1 MGPVVLQ
8 VQERETVYVPVI
20 FSAAAL
26 ALGVLLLR
34 AFRSK

>member
-8 VQERETVYVPVI
+8 VQKRETVYVPVI

>member
-1 MGPVVLQ
+1 MSPVVLQ
-8 VQERETVYVPVI
+8 VQERETVYGPVI
-20 FSAAAL
+20 FSAAVP

>member
-1 MGPVVLQ
+1 MSPVVLQ

-20 FSAAAL
+20 LSAA

>member
-20 FSAAAL
+20 LRAAV
-26 ALGVLLLR
+26 LGVLLLR

>member
-8 VQERETVYVPVI
+8 VQ
-20 FSAAAL
+20 AAAL